1 MVKLYTFRR
10 SAMRTNID
18 IDDAL
23 MARALEVTG
32 LSSKRAVVEEGL
44 KLLARVHDQKEILD
58 LAGKVHWEG
67 DLDAW
72 REGRVFDMNDED
84 DKAA

>member
-1 MVKLYTFRR
+1 
-10 SAMRTNID
+10 MRTNID

-44 KLLARVHDQKEILD
+44 KLLARVHDQKEFLD
-58 LAGKVHWEG
+58 LGGTIPWEG
-67 DLDAW
+67 DLAAS
-72 REGRVFDMNDED
+72 REGRCFEVEEP
-84 DKAA
+84 AA